1 MWKMRLRGVK
11 ERYIVTHH
19 LLRNALPAIM
29 TALSLTWVYLLTGSI
44 IVKEIFSWNGIGRL
58 FVTSLRTSDLPVI
71 QACMLIFGTLFLAN
85 NFMTQCLMNWVDP
98 RLRKSREK

>member
-1 MWKMRLRGVK
+1 PLFSAKLNLLPVSGGNDLQSLILPSITLSFSTVGQYIALIRKAISQENRSLNVENARLRGVK

-44 IVKEIFSWNGIGRL
+44 IVEEI
-58 FVTSLRTSDLPVI
+58 
-71 QACMLIFGTLFLAN
+71 
-85 NFMTQCLMNWVDP
+85 
-98 RLRKSREK
+98 